1 MRRAGARRGD
11 RGISGMRGRKRC
23 TARKHDREPGEAG
36 AAGVEAKFGAAA
48 TQVNARVRPPRARP
62 ESPPARQQRQ
72 CDWQRH
78 IFTDLAPRLLRASRS
93 RGAPPLLLMGLALVG
108 ARGALAPPRRAVCRP
123 RRGRQS
129 EVPLLGCTKSWTR
142 TRGCRRQRAPAR
154 PDRHASR
161 CRPWHQRRRPHLAAP
176 CQRGPRTPRAHWS
189 SRCIH
194 RDQQRSSG
202 HSLHG
207 RQTRL

>member
-1 MRRAGARRGD
+1 
-11 RGISGMRGRKRC
+11 MRGRKRC

-123 RRGRQS
+123 RAVVSQRFHFSVAQNHGPGRAAAAASAPQLVQIATRRDVARGTSGDGRISPPRVSAAHVRHAHTGARAAYTGTSSAAAATVSTEGRPVS
-129 EVPLLGCTKSWTR
+129 EPTVAPSGQ
-142 TRGCRRQRAPAR
+142 GGAAPA
-154 PDRHASR
+154 
-161 CRPWHQRRRPHLAAP
+161 
-176 CQRGPRTPRAHWS
+176 
-189 SRCIH
+189 
-194 RDQQRSSG
+194 
-202 HSLHG
+202 
-207 RQTRL
+207 